1 MTSVNLQDLKKMTAF
16 DADDPSNDSK
26 RYIAYNAITNMMY
39 YAKELTQNY
48 NDYENTDRNSRN
60 SIVLFSAIRDNLNNY
75 VQTFM
80 DCVIVLCD
88 CPSTTLRGLVTSF
101 LSTYNLSNDLECWVQ
116 FLVRRND
123 LIHDYLSYDFLNEEL
138 YNALVNY
145 NKCVIELAQFIQK
158 ELQRNNLM
166 EVKIR
171 KL

>member
-1 MTSVNLQDLKKMTAF
+1 MTAF
-16 DADDPSNDSK
+16 DADNPSNDSK

-101 LSTYNLSNDLECWVQ
+101 LSTYKLSNDLECWVQ
-116 FLVRRND
+116 FFVFHSQFSPLFFRFARHLCPSIPHRCTAGQRKSLQGV
-123 LIHDYLSYDFLNEEL
+123 
-138 YNALVNY
+138 YNQQIYCNPSK
-145 NKCVIELAQFIQK
+145 NMIF
-158 ELQRNNLM
+158 
-166 EVKIR
+166 
-171 KL
+171 